1 MNIFEDLQLNQK
13 YQGFLESEENLFY
26 LKNRIILE
34 RFPMYKH
41 LAQATSDFD
50 IIRANI
56 IIRFLQNKKAIEAA
70 VRFAVSNNDV
80 IKREKDMAFF
90 RTFIREKIID
100 LPFATDQKLRL
111 YVPLFNRVIN
121 SIYSEEF

>member
-13 YQGFLESEENLFY
+13 FQGFLESEENLFY

-56 IIRFLQNKKAIEAA
+56 IIRSLQN
-70 VRFAVSNNDV
+70 
-80 IKREKDMAFF
+80 
-90 RTFIREKIID
+90 
-100 LPFATDQKLRL
+100 
-111 YVPLFNRVIN
+111 
-121 SIYSEEF
+121 